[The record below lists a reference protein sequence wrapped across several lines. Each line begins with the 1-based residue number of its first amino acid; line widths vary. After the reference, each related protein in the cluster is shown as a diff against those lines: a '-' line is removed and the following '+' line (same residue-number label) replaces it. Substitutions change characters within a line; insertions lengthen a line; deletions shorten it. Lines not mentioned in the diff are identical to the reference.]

1 MQCPGCS
8 ASLRA
13 EKHQHVEFHIC
24 QFQALTVMVAAEGE
38 VESSVKL
45 TFERRKALRP
55 SNDNPMRMC
64 PTCDFAMREF
74 NYAYDS
80 NVFLDRCEQCKGIW
94 LDPNEI
100 VDIAKHI
107 QYNPKLDA
115 FGKGLIH

>member
-1 MQCPGCS
+1 MQCPRCS

-24 QFQALTVMVAAEGE
+24 PTCRGIWVSGEQFQALTVMVAAEGD

-55 SNDNPMRMC
+55 SKDNPMRMC

-80 NVFLDRCEQCKGIW
+80 FCHAGI
-94 LDPNEI
+94 
-100 VDIAKHI
+100 
-107 QYNPKLDA
+107 
-115 FGKGLIH
+115 